1 MKCKCPFFTIQVSE
15 ATTLEE
21 LQHSTVP
28 IMDYIANAGCLRPL
42 RSIADRDRLVEDLL
56 MFQVVNRVRGPF
68 ERFVRTSEIYSPL
81 DEYFESNKCI

>member
-1 MKCKCPFFTIQVSE
+1 
-15 ATTLEE
+15 
-21 LQHSTVP
+21 
-28 IMDYIANAGCLRPL
+28 MDYLANAGCLRPL

-68 ERFVRTSEIYSPL
+68 ERFVRTRRNIHSAL